1 MPRLRRPARLH
12 TLAFLVAL
20 LGVLWVASAASAAE
34 PPNQNDP
41 CSSGGRDTCG
51 TTGVGSYQ
59 RYRYGI
65 RWFGDYRGAVPGAG
79 PTFCLDLRFWY
90 PDRDSEF
97 EEVANAGLRN
107 KEGAGVSIEKQRR
120 MAYALWEYGRSNSP
134 NRQAAV
140 MLYVHGLMG
149 DGAPGE
155 ADPGAIG
162 PSVEA
167 LVARITRD
175 AARFHGPYRLDL
187 EVPGGLKA
195 GNAATG
201 TARIISAEGNA
212 VPGALI
218 ELDGSGARGLPGAVR
233 TDAKG
238 VATFTFT
245 PTSGDGV
252 SIDAR
257 SESIASTLPRIFRP
271 TAGLSARNGQRL
283 AAAASQRV
291 SATATQV
298 STRATISISTTAFP
312 SAVLPGRAVRDR
324 VRISGLP
331 QGRGTT
337 ITANVHGP
345 FRTREVIR
353 CDAAPAATGTFTA
366 TKSGTIGSPVVRPTR
381 PGYYTYQ
388 LVVAGDAGLAP
399 VTTPCGVPAET
410 FVVQRQPAVT
420 TKVSQQ
426 QVRPGSA
433 ITDTVVVTRPGQR
446 ARDRQRG
453 PLRPVPEP
461 RGGPL
466 RHRARLVGHG
476 GRDRRRRVPDR
487 PGHADDPRLLHL
499 QGEHRRHGL
508 RRAPRRPRATTWRR
522 RRS

>member
-1 MPRLRRPARLH
+1 M
-12 TLAFLVAL
+12 
-20 LGVLWVASAASAAE
+20 
-34 PPNQNDP
+34 
-41 CSSGGRDTCG
+41 
-51 TTGVGSYQ
+51 
-59 RYRYGI
+59 
-65 RWFGDYRGAVPGAG
+65 
-79 PTFCLDLRFWY
+79 
-90 PDRDSEF
+90 
-97 EEVANAGLRN
+97 
-107 KEGAGVSIEKQRR
+107 
-120 MAYALWEYGRSNSP
+120 
-134 NRQAAV
+134 
-140 MLYVHGLMG
+140 
-149 DGAPGE
+149 
-155 ADPGAIG
+155 
-162 PSVEA
+162 
-167 LVARITRD
+167 
-175 AARFHGPYRLDL
+175 
-187 EVPGGLKA
+187 
-195 GNAATG
+195 
-201 TARIISAEGNA
+201 
-212 VPGALI
+212 PGALI

-337 ITANVHGP
+337 ITANVHAP
-345 FRTREVIR
+345 FRTREAIR

-426 QVRPGSA
+426 QVRPGAA
-433 ITDTVVVTRPGQR
+433 ITDTVVVSGLVNERATVNAALYGPFPSREAVRCDTAPVWSGTLDATGDGEYRTGPVTLTTPGYYTYGRVIAADGLR
-446 ARDRQRG
+446 ARHGDRVQRRAGDDGRDGHAVGRTQVSAAGARRRGGRSPTPSGRRGLGVAVGDRECRAVGAVPPTREAMTCTGTPVRDQHVHRQRRRQLHDG
-453 PLRPVPEP
+453 ARDPRP
-461 RGGPL
+461 R
-466 RHRARLVGHG
+466 
-476 GRDRRRRVPDR
+476 
-487 PGHADDPRLLHL
+487 RLLHVPRVD
-499 QGEHRRHGL
+499 RRDAGVPG
-508 RRAPRRPRATTWRR
+508 ASRPHAARPPR
-522 RRS
+522 RRSSRPPRR